1 MAFPMVSASWSIRH
15 QTCSFTEDQDLTF
28 DCAIALHFILYY
40 PQVLAG
46 TVLTAMIG
54 YFILPYGWSW
64 AFCMTF
70 GAILSATDPVAVSA
84 LLNELGAP
92 PRLKIHISGESLLN
106 DGSAIGAFIETMVG
120 NMVDAVDMNSLT
132 HFHCLQCSSRSF
144 RKSLNSNL
152 VILDLEPILT
162 HQLDLDSS

>member
-1 MAFPMVSASWSIRH
+1 MQLPFI
-15 QTCSFTEDQDLTF
+15 SFF
-28 DCAIALHFILYY
+28 FH

-106 DGSAIGAFIETMVG
+106 DGSAIGAFIEPM
-120 NMVDAVDMNSLT
+120 
-132 HFHCLQCSSRSF
+132 
-144 RKSLNSNL
+144 
-152 VILDLEPILT
+152 I
-162 HQLDLDSS
+162 